1 GRTEAISSLATFAH
15 DNPHWSM
22 PVVDERQTTIVARQ
36 LGHPLIAE
44 DRCKRNDVEVG
55 PAGTFV
61 LVTGSNMSGKR
72 TLLRAVGLN
81 IFLAQTAAPVC
92 AEGLR
97 LSPVHLATSMRTRDS
112 LASGV

>member
-36 LGHPLIAE
+36 LGHPLIA
-44 DRCKRNDVEVG
+44 DDKCKRNDVEVG

-61 LVTGSNMSGKR
+61 LVTGSNMSGKS

-81 IFLAQTAAPVC
+81 AILAQAGAPAC

-97 LSPVHLATSMRTRDS
+97 LSPVPLTTSI
-112 LASGV
+112 